1 MSTTVEV
8 FVDYVCPFCFLAEDA
23 VAELQRERDV
33 QIEIRPF
40 ELRPDPVPTLR
51 PEEEY
56 LPRIW
61 NGSVYPM
68 ARRLGADIRLP
79 SVSPQP
85 RTAKAFMVLQ
95 LANERAVGQEY
106 SSAMFSAFFQHDR
119 NIGDEAVIVEAAA
132 AVGLDR
138 AEVEQA
144 LASQERYVRQLADQ
158 QYAVESVGVTAVPSF
173 RVDGRL
179 HSGVLNAD
187 QLTKAVDDATATGP
201 LS

>member
-8 FVDYVCPFCFLAEDA
+8 FVDYVCPFCSLAEDA

-79 SVSPQP
+79 SVFSAAEDGQGVHGP
-85 RTAKAFMVLQ
+85 AAG
-95 LANERAVGQEY
+95 ERARLGPGVFLGDVQRVLP
-106 SSAMFSAFFQHDR
+106 ARPQHR
-119 NIGDEAVIVEAAA
+119 
-132 AVGLDR
+132 
-138 AEVEQA
+138 
-144 LASQERYVRQLADQ
+144 
-158 QYAVESVGVTAVPSF
+158 
-173 RVDGRL
+173 
-179 HSGVLNAD
+179 
-187 QLTKAVDDATATGP
+187 
-201 LS
+201 